1 MSEILAIGIV
11 GGLMAMMALFLAGCA
26 KLIE

>member
-1 MSEILAIGIV
+1 MLEVAAIGIV